1 MKFKTIESFKIFGEN
16 NFYTVELEP
25 KENSLLCDYLAEC
38 SAVEKNLSQYFGD
51 GLLVERRP
59 FDRSVSHLVS
69 IDIQTRSD
77 EIDEIDLQD
86 RDTWLDY
93 DYMYFSRI
101 FDGCSWEYAA
111 NFLDLLDAVMNKIF
125 DD

>member
-25 KENSLLCDYLAEC
+25 KEDSILCDYLAEC
-38 SAVEKNLSQYFGD
+38 SAVEQNLSQYFGG

-69 IDIQTRSD
+69 IDIQTD
-77 EIDEIDLQD
+77 DEIDLQD

-101 FDGCSWEYAA
+101 FNGSWEYAA

>member
-1 MKFKTIESFKIFGEN
+1 MKFKTIESFKTFGDD

-25 KENSLLCDYLAEC
+25 KEDSILCDYLAEC
-38 SAVEKNLSQYFGD
+38 SAVEENLSQYFGG

-77 EIDEIDLQD
+77 EIDLQD
-86 RDTWLDY
+86 RDTWLDH

-101 FDGCSWEYAA
+101 FNGSWEYAA

>member
-1 MKFKTIESFKIFGEN
+1 MKFKTIESFKTFGDD

-25 KENSLLCDYLAEC
+25 KEDSILCDYLAEC
-38 SAVEKNLSQYFGD
+38 SAVEENLSQYFGG

-69 IDIQTRSD
+69 IDIQTRG
-77 EIDEIDLQD
+77 DEIDLQD

-101 FDGCSWEYAA
+101 FTGSWEYAA

>member
-1 MKFKTIESFKIFGEN
+1 MKFKTIKSFKIFGEN

-25 KENSLLCDYLAEC
+25 KENSILCDYLTEC
-38 SAVEKNLSQYFGD
+38 SAVEKNLSQYFGG

-77 EIDEIDLQD
+77 EIDLQD

-101 FDGCSWEYAA
+101 FNGSWEYAA

>member
-38 SAVEKNLSQYFGD
+38 SAVEKNLSQYFGG

-77 EIDEIDLQD
+77 EIDLQD

-101 FDGCSWEYAA
+101 FTGSWEYAA

>member
-1 MKFKTIESFKIFGEN
+1 MKFKTIKSFKIFGEN

-77 EIDEIDLQD
+77 EIDLQD

-101 FDGCSWEYAA
+101 FNGSWEYAA

>member
-1 MKFKTIESFKIFGEN
+1 MKFKTIESFKTFGDD

-25 KENSLLCDYLAEC
+25 KEDSILCDYLAEC
-38 SAVEKNLSQYFGD
+38 SAVEESLSQYFGG

-59 FDRSVSHLVS
+59 FDRSASHLVS
-69 IDIQTRSD
+69 IDIQTRG
-77 EIDEIDLQD
+77 DEIDLQD

-101 FDGCSWEYAA
+101 FTGSWEYAA

>member
-25 KENSLLCDYLAEC
+25 KEDSILCDYLAEC
-38 SAVEKNLSQYFGD
+38 SAVEKNLSQYFGG

-77 EIDEIDLQD
+77 EIDLQD

-101 FDGCSWEYAA
+101 FTGSWEYAA

>member
-77 EIDEIDLQD
+77 EIDLQD

-101 FDGCSWEYAA
+101 FTGSWEYAA

>member
-1 MKFKTIESFKIFGEN
+1 MKFKTIESFKTFGDD

-25 KENSLLCDYLAEC
+25 KEDSILCDYLAEC
-38 SAVEKNLSQYFGD
+38 SAVEQNLSQYFGG

-77 EIDEIDLQD
+77 EIDLQD

-101 FDGCSWEYAA
+101 FTGSWEYAA

>member
-1 MKFKTIESFKIFGEN
+1 MKFKTIKSFKIFGEN

-38 SAVEKNLSQYFGD
+38 SAVEKNLSQYFGG

-69 IDIQTRSD
+69 IDIQTRG
-77 EIDEIDLQD
+77 DEIDLQD

-93 DYMYFSRI
+93 DHMYFSRI
-101 FDGCSWEYAA
+101 FTGSWEYAA

>member
-1 MKFKTIESFKIFGEN
+1 MKFKTIESFKTFGDD

-25 KENSLLCDYLAEC
+25 KEDSILCDYLAEC
-38 SAVEKNLSQYFGD
+38 SAVEESLSQYFGG

-69 IDIQTRSD
+69 IDIQTRG
-77 EIDEIDLQD
+77 DEIDLQD

-101 FDGCSWEYAA
+101 FTGSWEYAA

>member
-1 MKFKTIESFKIFGEN
+1 MKFKTIESFKTFGDD

-25 KENSLLCDYLAEC
+25 KEDSILCDYLAEC
-38 SAVEKNLSQYFGD
+38 SAVEENLSQYFGG

-69 IDIQTRSD
+69 IDIQTRG
-77 EIDEIDLQD
+77 DEIDLQD

-101 FDGCSWEYAA
+101 FNGSWEYAA

>member
-1 MKFKTIESFKIFGEN
+1 MKFKTIESFKTFGDD

-25 KENSLLCDYLAEC
+25 KENSILCDYLAEC
-38 SAVEKNLSQYFGD
+38 SAVEKNLSQYFGG

-77 EIDEIDLQD
+77 EIDSQD

-101 FDGCSWEYAA
+101 FNGSWEYAA

>member
-25 KENSLLCDYLAEC
+25 KEDSILCDYLAEC
-38 SAVEKNLSQYFGD
+38 SAVEKNLSQYFGG

-69 IDIQTRSD
+69 IDIQTD
-77 EIDEIDLQD
+77 DEIDLQD

>member
-38 SAVEKNLSQYFGD
+38 SAVEKNLSQYFGG

-77 EIDEIDLQD
+77 EIDLQD
-86 RDTWLDY
+86 RDTWLDH

-101 FDGCSWEYAA
+101 FTGSWEYAA
-111 NFLDLLDAVMNKIF
+111 NFSDLLDAVMNKIF